1 MIMDFVVGLSITS
14 FLSFLITI
22 YFFVVKKVQ
31 SMVLSFYLIWFL
43 VFISFYISTT
53 PSLNLNESLIS
64 TFALLFFVW
73 LILLPPLLFGV
84 ILQLKKKKQ
93 LPITHFYLPVAV
105 FLINIFSI
113 VFFSLNPKKES
124 SFTYE
129 VVENVMTYVNY
140 IVILFL
146 FPIVTVYYSYLS
158 YKLLFQVNE
167 LRGFKNAFKS
177 NLFLFTLCY
186 NLFIFLWFLNYL
198 FDSEIIKYLIKAY
211 FFVYFPISLFVLYK
225 NRINEVEEGN
235 IYEKLNLLFLEK
247 LQTEKLFLDT
257 SLTIRKA
264 AKVLGTNEKYL
275 SNSINKIQNESFSS
289 LVNKFRVEYA
299 QELLVNEEYENYTI
313 ESIGNISGF
322 NSKSNFNSVFK
333 KATGLT
339 PSEFK
344 NKKGA

>member
-1 MIMDFVVGLSITS
+1 MNFVVGLSITS
-14 FLSFLITI
+14 FLSFLITL

-31 SMVLSFYLIWFL
+31 SIVFTFYLIWFL

-53 PSLNLNESLIS
+53 PSLSLNESLIS

-84 ILQLKKKKQ
+84 ILQIKKKSQ
-93 LPITHFYLPVAV
+93 LPFTHFYLPVAV
-105 FLINIFSI
+105 FIINIFSI
-113 VFFSLNPKKES
+113 VFFSLNPKKDS

-158 YKLLFQVNE
+158 YKLLFQLNE
-167 LRGFKNAFKS
+167 LKGLKNAFQS
-177 NLFLFTLCY
+177 NLFLFTLFY

-198 FDSEIIKYLIKAY
+198 FDSYTIKFLIKTY
-211 FFVYFPISLFVLYK
+211 FYVYFPISMFVLQK
-225 NRINEVEEGN
+225 NRFNAIEEVN
-235 IYEKLNLLFLEK
+235 LYEKINALFLEK
-247 LQTEKLFLDT
+247 LQEEKLFLDN

-264 AKVLGTNEKYL
+264 AKMIGTNEKYL
-275 SNSINKIQNESFSS
+275 SNAINKIQNESFSS
-289 LVNKFRVEYA
+289 IVNKFRVEFA
-299 QELLVNEEYENYTI
+299 QRLLLNVEYENYTI

-344 NKKGA
+344 NKKGAN

>member
-1 MIMDFVVGLSITS
+1 MNFVVGLSITS
-14 FLSFLITI
+14 FLSFLITL

-31 SMVLSFYLIWFL
+31 SIVFTFYLIWFL

-53 PSLNLNESLIS
+53 PSLSLNESLIS

-84 ILQLKKKKQ
+84 ILQIKKKSQ

-105 FLINIFSI
+105 FIINIFSI
-113 VFFSLNPKKES
+113 VFFSLNPKNES

-158 YKLLFQVNE
+158 YKLLFQLNE
-167 LRGFKNAFKS
+167 LKGLKNSFQS
-177 NLFLFTLCY
+177 NLFLFTLFY

-198 FDSEIIKYLIKAY
+198 FDSYTIKFLIKSY
-211 FFVYFPISLFVLYK
+211 FYFYFPISMFVLQK
-225 NRINEVEEGN
+225 NRFNAIEEVN
-235 IYEKLNLLFLEK
+235 LYEKINALFLEK
-247 LQTEKLFLDT
+247 LQEEKLFLDN
-257 SLTIRKA
+257 SLNIRKV
-264 AKVLGTNEKYL
+264 AKMIGTNEKYL
-275 SNSINKIQNESFSS
+275 SNAINKIHNESFSS
-289 LVNKFRVEYA
+289 MVNKFRVEFA
-299 QELLVNEEYENYTI
+299 QELLLNVEYENHTI

-333 KATGLT
+333 KSTGLT